1 MTLPN
6 AIHNH
11 QYLNM
16 KDLANALLDRDEI
29 IKSLLALIVE
39 LIGPDSEKYET
50 VKRARAEVEHGS

>member
-6 AIHNH
+6 AIRNH
-11 QYLNM
+11 QYLTL

-39 LIGPDSEKYET
+39 LIGSDAEKYQ
-50 VKRARAEVEHGS
+50 VVQKARAEMAGK

>member
-6 AIHNH
+6 AIRNH

-39 LIGPDSEKYET
+39 LIGSDAEKYQ
-50 VKRARAEVEHGS
+50 VVQKARAEMAGK